1 MFLIPDALLYR
12 NTKVVESMTLTTR
25 YRQFWMSKIGITYMV
40 SNIHL
45 GITLALTESVETVYL
60 LGRGFAFV
68 QVGMI
73 WSTLLVTTALLD
85 FPTGNMADK
94 LGRRNVYCVGLLA
107 SAVGYLIYS
116 LSYEYHFFL
125 AGAFC
130 IGVGNAQVSGSLGA
144 WLIDEKKK
152 RGEDSKVAKTFGDT
166 KLAVSAAGIVAGFLV
181 GSFYTGP
188 LSGLFFLSGSITALA
203 AVWVWLSLRENY
215 GESRMKWVDFQKTTV
230 NHFFREKMLLMAS
243 LIMVLIFSCYTVF
256 VFVYQPAAV
265 ASGIRE
271 QQLGTLFS
279 LYLISSGVGSFIF
292 GRLSSRLSFRVLM
305 GLSFT
310 GFGCGFV
317 LFSVCNIYV
326 IALGLVVFSFGFGG
340 YLPVFLAWTSK
351 FIPSEIRSSTMSLMS
366 TVGRG
371 SVFLL
376 QPAIGKMIDLF
387 SAKAALTLG
396 ECFVIGGIVVLL
408 LMGGE
413 NHDSQVV

>member
-1 MFLIPDALLYR
+1 
-12 NTKVVESMTLTTR
+12 MTPLTH
-25 YRQFWMSKIGITYMV
+25 YRQFWMSRIGITYMV
-40 SNIHL
+40 SNVYL
-45 GITLALTESVETVYL
+45 GITLALTESVETVYF

-73 WSTLLVTTALLD
+73 WSTHLITTALLD

-94 LGRRNVYCVGLLA
+94 LGRKTVYCAGLFA
-107 SAVGYLIYS
+107 TAVGYWIYS
-116 LSYEYHFFL
+116 LSHEYYFFL
-125 AGAFC
+125 VGALC
-130 IGVGNAQVSGSLGA
+130 VGVGNAQLSGSLGA

-152 RGEDSKVAKTFGDT
+152 RGEDTDVGKIFGDT
-166 KLAVSAAGIVAGFLV
+166 KLAVSAAGIVVGFLV

-188 LSGLFFLSGSITALA
+188 LSGLFFMSGSITALT
-203 AVWVWLSLRENY
+203 AVWVWLSLRDNY

-230 NHFFREKMLLMAS
+230 NHYLRQKMLLFAS
-243 LIMVLIFSCYTVF
+243 VIMVLIFSCYTVF
-256 VFVYQPAAV
+256 IFVYQPAAV

-292 GRLSSRLSFRVLM
+292 GRLSTKVPFKVLM
-305 GLSFT
+305 GLSFA

-326 IALGLVVFSFGFGG
+326 IALGLTLFSFGFGG

-366 TVGRG
+366 TIGRG

-376 QPAIGKMIDLF
+376 QPLVGKMIDLF
-387 SAKAALTLG
+387 SATAAITLG
-396 ECFVIGGIVVLL
+396 ECFVVGGIVVLL
-408 LMGGE
+408 LLGGE
-413 NHDSQVV
+413 THE